1 MIEVFDFDNKD
12 IVYVN
17 VIEYQ
22 KELNGSSERQ
32 RISSGR
38 AAWFSARARYI
49 VWDGA
54 LKKLS
59 RKTGRV
65 REKKLRGYTIN
76 GWGYVDKENV
86 SIILGWMLC

>member
-38 AAWFSARARYI
+38 AA
-49 VWDGA
+49 
-54 LKKLS
+54 
-59 RKTGRV
+59 
-65 REKKLRGYTIN
+65 
-76 GWGYVDKENV
+76 
-86 SIILGWMLC
+86 

>member
-1 MIEVFDFDNKD
+1 MIEVFDFNNKD

-38 AAWFSARARYI
+38 AAWFSTRARYI

-54 LKKLS
+54 LKKVS
-59 RKTGRV
+59 RNIGRV
-65 REKKLRGYTIN
+65 REKKLRGYRIN
-76 GWGYVDKENV
+76 GYTYVDKENV
-86 SIILGWMLC
+86 SFISR

>member
-32 RISSGR
+32 RISSDR
-38 AAWFSARARYI
+38 AAWFSTRARYI

-54 LKKLS
+54 LKIVI
-59 RKTGRV
+59 RNTGRV
-65 REKKLRGYTIN
+65 KKRNCEDI
-76 GWGYVDKENV
+76 E
-86 SIILGWMLC
+86 